1 MRKQDRSNYGFD
13 YDIDRDKQRE
23 IKRKERR
30 RKKRRRE
37 AIIRLASSLALILVI
52 IFAVSKLFNS
62 NKKTVA
68 KIETAIKT
76 NDRDYIDKNM
86 DRLGLIMDAL
96 RTSYSEDE
104 NEGKEFLNNCF
115 KNLKL
120 TYIEEKKVTGGKE
133 ITLEIENIN
142 YVDVYN
148 SLGEDKSHKTYM
160 NLLADEKSPKKKA
173 RVTIFVRNKVFK
185 KKIYESRPFVNAILG
200 GALDYAN

>member
-1 MRKQDRSNYGFD
+1 MRKQDRENYDFD

-37 AIIRLASSLALILVI
+37 AIIRLLTSLALIVVI

-160 NLLADEKSPKKKA
+160 SLLADEKSPKKKA